1 MSRAGIHRVGLA
13 ALALA
18 CNPPIAG
25 TSGGSTPEGTG
36 GSETRPPPAGP
47 NQLPPSMGGA
57 GPKCGKQL
65 EGPDI
70 PCPDGAAPPPAM
82 PDAGAPPPP
91 DPPADPTG
99 PVTVKV
105 RAWGATFTGVY
116 LMPGETAEITA
127 TGRWRAFG
135 GIDVGPEGR
144 APNYKGC
151 PRGALVARMAKF
163 HQRTCIGARGKI
175 TANRE
180 GYVWLYQSEG
190 WNAMQSTGEVE
201 ATISGGRRGTKWREG
216 MTPISI
222 DPRLDPAR
230 IQAFEPLCGAQAI
243 PVLFEAEVPDH
254 PRVQAYVRDY
264 FGGDAQAWISRAIV
278 RGCALFYD
286 SPADF
291 PKHYRDRHVRVVHSV
306 SMTDGWAKRQRAP
319 LRVGRNEFW
328 DFNLNKTM
336 EEITSMQ
343 PDYGPFGGPPVSIMH
358 EVGHLLAPDGAGG
371 TLPKWLQE
379 GYAESLPSNIGDD
392 RTGFHNAIDNP
403 ESIRF
408 GATFWW
414 CDGTFGAPSFVDWVD
429 EQHPGF
435 LHKLS
440 RASLD
445 LNGGPAAPFANN
457 KKPWP
462 GSDAVFRPLTGVS
475 FDDLWKGFAAAYDF
489 AEYKPGRPIEECMDP
504 VE

>member
-1 MSRAGIHRVGLA
+1 
-13 ALALA
+13 
-18 CNPPIAG
+18 
-25 TSGGSTPEGTG
+25 
-36 GSETRPPPAGP
+36 
-47 NQLPPSMGGA
+47 
-57 GPKCGKQL
+57 
-65 EGPDI
+65 
-70 PCPDGAAPPPAM
+70 
-82 PDAGAPPPP
+82 
-91 DPPADPTG
+91 
-99 PVTVKV
+99 
-105 RAWGATFTGVY
+105 
-116 LMPGETAEITA
+116 
-127 TGRWRAFG
+127 
-135 GIDVGPEGR
+135 
-144 APNYKGC
+144 
-151 PRGALVARMAKF
+151 ALVARMAKF

-306 SMTDGWAKRQRAP
+306 SMTDAWAKRQRAL
-319 LRVGRNEFW
+319 LRVGRTEFG
-328 DFNLNKTM
+328 DFNLNKIM

-343 PDYGPFGGPPVSIMH
+343 SDYGPFGGPPVSIMH

-371 TLPKWLQE
+371 TLSKWLQ
-379 GYAESLPSNIGDD
+379 
-392 RTGFHNAIDNP
+392 
-403 ESIRF
+403 
-408 GATFWW
+408 
-414 CDGTFGAPSFVDWVD
+414 
-429 EQHPGF
+429 
-435 LHKLS
+435 
-440 RASLD
+440 
-445 LNGGPAAPFANN
+445 
-457 KKPWP
+457 
-462 GSDAVFRPLTGVS
+462 
-475 FDDLWKGFAAAYDF
+475 
-489 AEYKPGRPIEECMDP
+489 
-504 VE
+504 